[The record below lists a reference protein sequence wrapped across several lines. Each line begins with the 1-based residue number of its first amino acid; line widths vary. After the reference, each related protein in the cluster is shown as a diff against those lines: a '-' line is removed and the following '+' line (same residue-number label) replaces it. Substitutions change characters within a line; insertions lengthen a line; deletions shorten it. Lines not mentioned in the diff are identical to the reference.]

1 MNTEDK
7 NRFARYRKGYIEPAI
22 DMNNINNINN
32 EQNTIKSKQTLG
44 YITKIDVKSDVLINQ
59 IIKKT

>member
-7 NRFARYRKGYIEPAI
+7 NRFARYRKGYIEPSI
-22 DMNNINNINN
+22 DMDNINNLNN
-32 EQNTIKSKQTLG
+32 LNNTKSKQTLG
-44 YITKIDVKSDVLINQ
+44 YINKIDVKSDVLINQ

>member
-22 DMNNINNINN
+22 DINNINN
-32 EQNTIKSKQTLG
+32 EHNTIKSKQTLG
-44 YITKIDVKSDVLINQ
+44 YINKIDVKSDVLINQ